1 MKIFKWVCMAM
12 IAVMLT
18 ACGIVE
24 TGEVGVRKS
33 IGKVDTQEV
42 QQGFYTA
49 IMSSV
54 DTYTFKETSFEL
66 RDLKPRAADNLS
78 LKDLDITVY
87 YQMAPDKIAD
97 FASEYSGMSARFA
110 GDHFIRP
117 GLILVRNLASG
128 EVNDQVAKM
137 PSLTLHQNR
146 NTLEEAV
153 KKGLQA
159 QLDLKTPG
167 YFTINRVVVTS
178 IQTDPAIEASIQ
190 KSIQAEKDL
199 EIATKQVQVKQQ
211 QALANE
217 KLTQSLTPAYL
228 QYEYIKALQACG
240 ERGDC
245 TMIVDSGNTP
255 KMVNLGK

>member
-12 IAVMLT
+12 IAVMMT

-24 TGEVGVRKS
+24 TGEVGVRKT
-33 IGKVDTQEV
+33 IGKVDNQELHE
-42 QQGFYTA
+42 GFYTA
-49 IMSSV
+49 VMSSV
-54 DTYTFKETSFEL
+54 DVYTFKETAFEL
-66 RDLKPRAADNLS
+66 QNVKARAADKLS
-78 LKDLDITVY
+78 LKDLDVTVY
-87 YQMAPDKIAD
+87 YQAAPDKIAE
-97 FASEYSGMSARFA
+97 FAANHSGMSARVD
-110 GDHFIRP
+110 GEHFIRP
-117 GLILVRNLASG
+117 GLVLLRNLASR
-128 EVNDQVAKM
+128 EINDQVSKL
-137 PSLTLHQNR
+137 PSMTLHQNLDV
-146 NTLEEAV
+146 LEDAV
-153 KKGLQA
+153 KAGLQA
-159 QLDLKTPG
+159 QLEAKVPG
-167 YFTINRVVVTS
+167 YFTVNRVVVANL
-178 IQTDPAIEASIQ
+178 QTDPAIEASIQ